1 MVSAVALARTTTIM
15 PLVTRRALPET
26 AEAVRGKQAVR
37 ANIHN
42 GFLPL
47 RRNRTLRQRHGK
59 KLIGT
64 KRGVVAD
71 ASRFGFARVRGWR
84 RRQTSSLPLMPWFK
98 SRIGTKKP
106 ERRRTVKRGDSYSLP
121 DGLDSH
127 EPIASVSAGMK
138 VAVIDQHFHSETQG
152 AVSTEQRMLNV
163 GGVLA
168 LPHPD
173 ALFEQRVGKREPP
186 HRNCAF

>member
-47 RRNRTLRQRHGK
+47 RRKRTLRQRHGK

-71 ASRFGFARVRGWR
+71 AGILDDVVTAMGSRVPEFCEILLDHLRHFLERLRGFAGKWR
-84 RRQTSSLPLMPWFK
+84 Q
-98 SRIGTKKP
+98 
-106 ERRRTVKRGDSYSLP
+106 
-121 DGLDSH
+121 
-127 EPIASVSAGMK
+127 AG
-138 VAVIDQHFHSETQG
+138 H
-152 AVSTEQRMLNV
+152 
-163 GGVLA
+163 
-168 LPHPD
+168 
-173 ALFEQRVGKREPP
+173 
-186 HRNCAF
+186 